1 MILLRNDKVDIS
13 QYLPKFLAKDKV
25 MFHAL
30 AACSTQHEK
39 QRLILDD
46 LSSQFLVQTATWG
59 LAEWE
64 RLVGIETD
72 ESRRLEDRRTDVLSR
87 LRPPESVTESFLT
100 KLVNQYVSDQQAAV
114 LSRPESYS
122 IDILYHGGQVLDYAK
137 LRDAVNTYIPAH
149 IGYKLVTIT
158 RADLEYHGAGTVQS
172 YSKQAVDMT
181 TNYHNEAADSSR
193 YIAGIVAQNY
203 KQTSITGGNDKWL
216 NFHLLHS
223 RVKVH
228 RCSCKPRMA
237 IH

>member
-13 QYLPKFLAKDKV
+13 QYLPKFLAKDKA

-39 QRLILDD
+39 QRLILAD
-46 LSSQFLVQTATWG
+46 LSNQFFVQTATWG

-114 LSRPESYS
+114 LSHPESYS

-158 RADLEYHGAGTVQS
+158 RADLPYHGAGTVQS

-203 KQTSITGGNDKWL
+203 KQTSITGGQ
-216 NFHLLHS
+216 
-223 RVKVH
+223 
-228 RCSCKPRMA
+228 
-237 IH
+237 

>member
-25 MFHAL
+25 MFHML
-30 AACSTQHEK
+30 AAYSAQHEK

-46 LSSQFLVQTATWG
+46 LSNQFFVQTATWG

-114 LSRPESYS
+114 LSHPESYS

-158 RADLEYHGAGTVQS
+158 KADLEYHGAGTVQC
-172 YSKQAVDMT
+172 YRKNLVDMSVKYSI
-181 TNYHNEAADSSR
+181 NVDDSPR
-193 YIAGIVAQNY
+193 YIAGAVIHNY
-203 KQTSITGGNDKWL
+203 KLIKISGGNRPWL
-216 NFHLLHS
+216 NLQ
-223 RVKVH
+223 
-228 RCSCKPRMA
+228 
-237 IH
+237 I